1 MRRLIAALHRAP
13 AASVRVRRR
22 PAMRRLRPAL
32 LWGAATLA
40 VALMSGSAAWL
51 WSSGRAANA
60 LDRAGAAFVEA
71 TTAAGLTLRDVYVT
85 GRHRASRAAI
95 LKALAIESGAPLVT
109 FDPAAARRRLE
120 ALGWVREATVERR
133 FPKTIFVR
141 LIERAPLALWQRK
154 GEFEVVDGAGV
165 VIDGARADGFAGL
178 PVIVGDDAP
187 RHAASL
193 LAVLA
198 SEPALSTR
206 VKAAVR
212 VGGRRWNVR
221 LDNGIDIQLPE
232 EGVAA
237 AWHRLAEF
245 DRRHRLLARD
255 IVAVDLRLPDR
266 LVVRRAPAASV
277 GKDKSA

>member
-1 MRRLIAALHRAP
+1 M
-13 AASVRVRRR
+13 
-22 PAMRRLRPAL
+22 
-32 LWGAATLA
+32 
-40 VALMSGSAAWL
+40 
-51 WSSGRAANA
+51 
-60 LDRAGAAFVEA
+60 
-71 TTAAGLTLRDVYVT
+71 
-85 GRHRASRAAI
+85 
-95 LKALAIESGAPLVT
+95 
-109 FDPAAARRRLE
+109 
-120 ALGWVREATVERR
+120 REATVERR
-133 FPKTIFVR
+133 FPKAIFVR

-154 GEFEVVDGAGV
+154 GEFEVVDSAGV

-193 LAVLA
+193 LAVMA

-221 LDNGIDIQLPE
+221 LDNGIDVQLPE

-266 LVVRRAPAASV
+266 LVVRRAPAASA

>member
-1 MRRLIAALHRAP
+1 MRRLIAALHRVP
-13 AASVRVRRR
+13 AAGGRVRRR
-22 PAMRRLRPAL
+22 PALRRLRPAL
-32 LWGAATLA
+32 RWGAATLA
-40 VALMSGSAAWL
+40 VALMSGSAAWR
-51 WSSGRAANA
+51 WSSGRVEIAR
-60 LDRAGAAFVEA
+60 DRAGAGLVDASA
-71 TTAAGLTLRDVYVT
+71 AAGLTLRDVYVT
-85 GRHRASRAAI
+85 GRQRASRTAI

-154 GEFEVVDGAGV
+154 GEFEVVDSAGV

-193 LAVLA
+193 LAVMA

-221 LDNGIDIQLPE
+221 LDNGIDVQLPE

-237 AWHRLAEF
+237 AWHRLAVF

-266 LVVRRAPAASV
+266 LVVRRAPAVRA
-277 GKDKSA
+277 GKDKNA